1 MQRNRLEITKSE
13 MLELRKQGM
22 SNKDIAATLEIS
34 LPTVYKYIGKQMCR
48 MDSVTR
54 DHKQPPPP
62 AEVPRQAAAQVQ
74 VVSQVVAI
82 NGFVFD
88 INMAERTFLVQHP
101 YQQHFGLR
109 ADAVEDFKAALDA
122 VKRIVEG

>member
-1 MQRNRLEITKSE
+1 MQRERLEITKSE
-13 MLELRKQGM
+13 LLELRNQGL

-34 LPTVYKYIGKQMCR
+34 LPTVYKYIGKQGCH

-54 DHKQPPPP
+54 DHRRTPPPQKLP
-62 AEVPRQAAAQVQ
+62 ERPEVQ

-88 INMAERTFLVQHP
+88 INMAERMFLVQHP

-122 VKRIVEG
+122 VKQIVEG